1 MFIEGLLHARH
12 GIETNHLIPSSSH
25 NNHIDCSSLTPIS
38 TQIAVV
44 IAKIQTEVISL
55 QGPELSTIL
64 YSLFSNAVCHPV
76 GPQQIP
82 VSFKHFS

>member
-38 TQIAVV
+38 TQITVV
-44 IAKIQTEVISL
+44 IAKIQTEVI
-55 QGPELSTIL
+55 
-64 YSLFSNAVCHPV
+64 
-76 GPQQIP
+76 
-82 VSFKHFS
+82 